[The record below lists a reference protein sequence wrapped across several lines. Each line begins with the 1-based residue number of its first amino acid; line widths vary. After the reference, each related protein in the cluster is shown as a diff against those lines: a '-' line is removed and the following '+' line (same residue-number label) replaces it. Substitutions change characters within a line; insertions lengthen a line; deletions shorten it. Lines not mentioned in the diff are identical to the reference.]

1 MHSGW
6 LADCH
11 THLFVRRSGTDAMKS
26 GFYCRRASASPFSPR
41 MEPDPAEQ
49 LDAEV
54 ELLRRVAQGDRR
66 GFEELYDRFSG
77 VLFSTASRVLNNQEA
92 AEDVLQEVF
101 VQIWEKA
108 PLYDPAR
115 GKPLTWAITLTR
127 NKAID
132 RLRATVRRNRLSED
146 MQRESQT
153 QNQFDD
159 RSSFD
164 AASTGDTNK
173 LVHEAMQ
180 KLSKDQ
186 REAIELAF
194 FSSLTQPEIAERLN
208 EPLGT
213 VKARI
218 RRGMMRL
225 RDLLRPQL

>member
-1 MHSGW
+1 
-6 LADCH
+6 
-11 THLFVRRSGTDAMKS
+11 
-26 GFYCRRASASPFSPR
+26 

-77 VLFSTASRVLNNQEA
+77 VLFSTASSVLNNQEA
-92 AEDVLQEVF
+92 AEDVLQDVF

>member
-1 MHSGW
+1 
-6 LADCH
+6 
-11 THLFVRRSGTDAMKS
+11 
-26 GFYCRRASASPFSPR
+26 

-49 LDAEV
+49 LDAEI

-92 AEDVLQEVF
+92 AEDVLQDVF

-159 RSSFD
+159 RSSFEM
-164 AASTGDTNK
+164 ASTGDTNK
-173 LVHEAMQ
+173 LVREAMQ

>member
-1 MHSGW
+1 
-6 LADCH
+6 
-11 THLFVRRSGTDAMKS
+11 
-26 GFYCRRASASPFSPR
+26 
-41 MEPDPAEQ
+41 MEPDPNQ
-49 LDAEV
+49 HLDAEI

-66 GFEELYDRFSG
+66 SFEELYDRFSG
-77 VLFSTASRVLNNQEA
+77 VLFSTAYRVLNNQEA
-92 AEDVLQEVF
+92 AEDVLQDVF

-115 GKPLTWAITLTR
+115 GKPMTWAVTLTR
-127 NKAID
+127 NKSID
-132 RLRATVRRNRLSED
+132 RLRSTQRRNRLQD
-146 MQRESQT
+146 DVQREAET
-153 QNQFDD
+153 FEQFDD

-164 AASTGDTNK
+164 AAASGETSK
-173 LVHEAMQ
+173 LVRDAIQ

-194 FSSLTQPEIAERLN
+194 FSSLTQTEIAERLN

-225 RDLLRPQL
+225 KDLLGPQL

>member
-1 MHSGW
+1 M
-6 LADCH
+6 D
-11 THLFVRRSGTDAMKS
+11 
-26 GFYCRRASASPFSPR
+26 
-41 MEPDPAEQ
+41 PDPEIELKAEI
-49 LDAEV
+49 D
-54 ELLRRVAQGDRR
+54 LLQKIGQGDRR
-66 GFEELYDRFSG
+66 SFEALYDRFSG
-77 VLFSTASRVLNNQEA
+77 VLFSTAYRVLNNQEA
-92 AEDVLQEVF
+92 AEDVLQDVF

-115 GKPLTWAITLTR
+115 GKPMTWAITLTR
-127 NKAID
+127 NKSID
-132 RLRATVRRNRLSED
+132 RLRSTQRRSRLQEE
-146 MQRESQT
+146 MQRESET
-153 QNQFDD
+153 SEQFDD

-173 LVHEAMQ
+173 LVREAIQ

-194 FSSLTQPEIAERLN
+194 FSSLTQTEIAEKLN

-225 RDLLRPQL
+225 RDLLGPQL